1 MATNDNVAYFNNVHN
16 TSYNK
21 TQIDGIY
28 WLCDIYKM
36 KTSDGISYAHNCHHC
51 GNQIETIGNE
61 FCGPDCKLMYNF
73 KDYNPEYRCFWDKE
87 CKMCN
92 KAYKIN
98 DSNYNDY
105 ELHGDIIEEEDEEI
119 YDDLEYSDENED
131 EDEESLPLLSLKHP
145 ESIQSNDY
153 SRPILERSSNYISS
167 DEDDLLLKPTKNK
180 DNEAQTLLQGEN
192 TNVFQENIIEMMIR
206 IYGQPNKGKQ

>member
-1 MATNDNVAYFNNVHN
+1 MATNDNVAYFNHVHN

-36 KTSDGISYAHNCHHC
+36 KTADGISYAHNCHHC
-51 GNQIETIGNE
+51 GKQIETIGNE

-73 KDYNPEYRCFWDKE
+73 KDYNPEYKCFWDTE

-105 ELHGDIIEEEDEEI
+105 ELHGDIIEEEDEEEF
-119 YDDLEYSDENED
+119 YDDLEYSDDNLEE
-131 EDEESLPLLSLKHP
+131 EESFPLLSLKHP
-145 ESIQSNDY
+145 NTIPHDDY
-153 SRPILERSSNYISS
+153 SRPMLERGSNYISS
-167 DEDDLLLKPTKNK
+167 DEDELLSRPTTNK
-180 DNEAQTLLQGEN
+180 EN
-192 TNVFQENIIEMMIR
+192 NANPNVFQENIIEMMIR
-206 IYGQPNKGKQ
+206 LYSQSENK

>member
-1 MATNDNVAYFNNVHN
+1 MTTNDDAVYFNHVHN

-28 WLCDIYKM
+28 WLCDIYKI
-36 KTSDGISYAHNCHHC
+36 KTADGIYYAHNCHHC
-51 GNQIETIGNE
+51 GKQIETIGNE

-105 ELHGDIIEEEDEEI
+105 ELHGDIIEVEDEEI
-119 YDDLEYSDENED
+119 YDDLEYSDDNA
-131 EDEESLPLLSLKHP
+131 EESEESPLLSLKHP
-145 ESIQSNDY
+145 NNILHNDY
-153 SRPILERSSNYISS
+153 SRPILERGSNYISS
-167 DEDDLLLKPTKNK
+167 DEDELLSKPTKK
-180 DNEAQTLLQGEN
+180 VQSLLQEEN
-192 TNVFQENIIEMMIR
+192 PNVFQENIIEMMIR
-206 IYGQPNKGKQ
+206 LYGQPENK

>member
-1 MATNDNVAYFNNVHN
+1 MATNDDVVYFNHVHN

-21 TQIDGIY
+21 KQIDGIY

-36 KTSDGISYAHNCHHC
+36 KTADGISYSQNCHHC
-51 GNQIETIGNE
+51 GKQIETIGNE

-105 ELHGDIIEEEDEEI
+105 ELHGDIIEEEDEEEL
-119 YDDLEYSDENED
+119 YDDLEYSDDNL
-131 EDEESLPLLSLKHP
+131 EEEEYPLLSLKHP
-145 ESIQSNDY
+145 NTIPSDDY
-153 SRPILERSSNYISS
+153 SKPLLERGSNYISS
-167 DEDDLLLKPTKNK
+167 DEDELLTRPTTNK
-180 DNEAQTLLQGEN
+180 DNNAIP
-192 TNVFQENIIEMMIR
+192 NVFQENIVEMMIR
-206 IYGQPNKGKQ
+206 LYS